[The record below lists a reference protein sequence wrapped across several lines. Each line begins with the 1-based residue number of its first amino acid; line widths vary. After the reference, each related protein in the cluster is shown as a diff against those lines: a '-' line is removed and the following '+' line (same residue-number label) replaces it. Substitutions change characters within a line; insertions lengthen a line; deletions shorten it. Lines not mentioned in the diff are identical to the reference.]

1 MALPATAPA
10 TQLDPV
16 QFEVLAH
23 RLWAIGEEGRL
34 ALQQV
39 SASPIVVQGG
49 ECMSSFYDP
58 TGNMILACSGHL
70 RFAAATSDAIKKLIE
85 WFSKSPGFFDGDQ
98 FCFNDPYIAG
108 AHTFD
113 MMIIKPVFHRNRLVA
128 WVSSSIHT
136 ADTGGVLRGLASEV
150 YHEGIRIQG
159 LKLVEKGEFREDVF
173 RCLTQQC
180 RDPEYVGL
188 DLKSQIASN
197 NVCAKRYIELIEKL
211 GLDFVRQSGS
221 K

>member
-1 MALPATAPA
+1 MPRARKLY
-10 TQLDPV
+10 LDPV
-16 QFEVLAH
+16 KYETFFH
-23 RLWAIGEEGRL
+23 RLWAIGEEGRSSI
-34 ALQQV
+34 QRV
-39 SASPIVVQGG
+39 TASPIVSQGG
-49 ECMSSFYDP
+49 ECMASFY
-58 TGNMILACSGHL
+58 TAEGAMILACSGHL

-85 WFSKSPGFFDGDQ
+85 WYSKSPGFFDGDQ
-98 FCFNDPYIAG
+98 FFFNDPYVAG

-113 MMIIKPVFHRNRLVA
+113 MMIIKPVFYRGNMVA

-173 RCLTQQC
+173 RCLIQQC

-188 DLKSQIASN
+188 DLKS
-197 NVCAKRYIELIEKL
+197 
-211 GLDFVRQSGS
+211 
-221 K
+221 